1 MKAAELTSRLLL
13 EAQHCPMRQMCP
25 LAFLCASQQGE
36 HKYILP
42 NISNVNVGE
51 MVWTDLSARRRMFV
65 VRSGVLL
72 NKVYGNNETEI
83 PQTIFGPGSVAGV
96 PDVFV
101 SYIAS
106 DFYYFVGLTPS
117 QLCSF
122 DGDFFKERLAD
133 AGPEIAQQIT
143 ARIALNQ
150 TTSIY
155 GQTLTL
161 AHRRVREKVV
171 SVLMRLDLALSRQPG
186 YEGELPITH
195 DDIAF
200 IACTERATASREL
213 KKLARDKLIDIE
225 YRRVTVLPAL
235 RERYGTMIEA
245 NLPFYKSDGDEPLT

>member
-1 MKAAELTSRLLL
+1 MKAADLTSRMLL

-25 LAFLCASQQGE
+25 LAFLCASRLDE
-36 HKYILP
+36 NKYLLP
-42 NISNVNVGE
+42 GISDVGAGE
-51 MVWTDLSARRRMFV
+51 MIWTDLGARRRMFV
-65 VRSGVLL
+65 VLSGMLC
-72 NKVYGNNETEI
+72 NKVYGNKETEI
-83 PQTIFGPGSVAGV
+83 PQAIFGPGSVAGV

-101 SYIAS
+101 PYVAS
-106 DFYYFVGLTPS
+106 DFYYFVGLMPS

-133 AGPEIAQQIT
+133 VGLEEAQQIT
-143 ARIALNQ
+143 SRISLNQ

-161 AHRRVREKVV
+161 THRRAEEKVA
-171 SVLMRLDLALSRQPG
+171 SVLLRLDLTLSRQPG

-200 IACTERATASREL
+200 IACVERATASREL
-213 KKLARDKLIDIE
+213 KRLAHDKLIDIG
-225 YRRVTVLPAL
+225 YRRITVLPAL

-245 NLPFYKSDGDEPLT
+245 NLPFYKSDEPIAGA

>member
-13 EAQHCPMRQMCP
+13 EAQHCPMRQRCP

-42 NISNVNVGE
+42 SISDVNVGE

-65 VRSGVLL
+65 VRNGVLL

-83 PQTIFGPGSVAGV
+83 PQAIFGPGSVAGV

-106 DFYYFVGLTPS
+106 DFYYFVGLMPS

-133 AGPEIAQQIT
+133 AGPEKAQQIT

-161 AHRRVREKVV
+161 AHRRVREKVA
-171 SVLMRLDLALSRQPG
+171 SVLMLS
-186 YEGELPITH
+186 
-195 DDIAF
+195 
-200 IACTERATASREL
+200 
-213 KKLARDKLIDIE
+213 LIHI
-225 YRRVTVLPAL
+225 
-235 RERYGTMIEA
+235 
-245 NLPFYKSDGDEPLT
+245 